1 MTSLRKTRDMLFQSY
16 DQRLISED
24 SLLVLLFYGKRT
36 RLEIL
41 NPVTIDNPEM
51 ILNVK
56 QSSDLPVLADLSNPF
71 SG

>member
-24 SLLVLLFYGKRT
+24 ELIVLLEENTSR
-36 RLEIL
+36 
-41 NPVTIDNPEM
+41 NSQPVTIENPEM

-56 QSSDLPVLADLSNPF
+56 QSSDLPVLADLSNPI
-71 SG
+71 GTYL

>member
-16 DQRLISED
+16 NQRLISED
-24 SLLVLLFYGKRT
+24 ELLFYWKRA

-56 QSSDLPVLADLSNPF
+56 QSSDLPVLANLSNPF
-71 SG
+71 GTFL

>member
-16 DQRLISED
+16 HKRLIQRMN
-24 SLLVLLFYGKRT
+24 LLFYWLRT

-41 NPVTIDNPEM
+41 FPVTIDNPEM

-56 QSSDLPVLADLSNPF
+56 QNLHLPVLADLSNPF
-71 SG
+71 GTFL